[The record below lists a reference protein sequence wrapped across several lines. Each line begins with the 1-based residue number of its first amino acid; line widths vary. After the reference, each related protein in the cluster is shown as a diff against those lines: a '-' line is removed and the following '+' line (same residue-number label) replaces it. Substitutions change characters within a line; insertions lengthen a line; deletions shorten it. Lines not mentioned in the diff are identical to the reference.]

1 MLRGVREFLTVVQA
15 VVPVFLVVIGGWL
28 IRRVNWLTGEADAS
42 LLRVTVNVLMPCLVF
57 DSILGS
63 RAFAHAGQVLFAVG
77 TGFATVLLGLLVALL
92 VQRWVP
98 ARNPSTRRTFAF
110 SVAIYNYGY
119 LPLPLA
125 LALFDRETVAVLF
138 VYNVGVEIGFWSFA
152 LLLLAGG
159 GLRGNWRRFLNPPLL
174 TIVGT
179 LTLNAV
185 GGDAWVPGVVRDAT
199 HLVGQCAIPVGLLL
213 IGAIMADHVGDFV
226 SRQGGRVMV
235 LSCVLRLGL
244 LPVAFLWMAT
254 VLPAGLELQRVLV
267 LQAAMPAAVFSIV
280 MARHYGGDAATAL
293 RVVLATSLLGL
304 ITIPLWLRFG
314 IHLLG
319 L

>member
-1 MLRGVREFLTVVQA
+1 MVQA
-15 VVPVFLVVIGGWL
+15 VVPVFLVVMGGWM

-63 RAFAHAGQVLFAVG
+63 RAFAHAGEVFLAVG
-77 TGFATVLLGLLVALL
+77 TGFTTVVAGLLAALA
-92 VQRWVP
+92 VQRLVP
-98 ARNPSTRRTFAF
+98 ARKESTRRTFAF

-138 VYNVGVEIGFWSFA
+138 VYNVGVEIAFWVFA
-152 LLLLAGG
+152 LGLLAGA
-159 GLRGNWRRFLNPPLL
+159 GLRTSWGRFLNPPLL

-185 GGDAWVPGVVRDAT
+185 GGDVWVPGIVRDAT

-213 IGAIMADHVGDFV
+213 IGAIMADHTREFV
-226 SRQGGRVMV
+226 SAQGGRVML
-235 LSCVLRLGL
+235 LSCLLRLGL
-244 LPVAFLWMAT
+244 LPLVFLWLAT
-254 VLPAGLELQRVLV
+254 VLPVGVELQRVIA

-280 MARHYGGDAATAL
+280 IARHYGGDAATAL
-293 RVVLATSLLGL
+293 RVVLATSILGL